1 MSTDQTITAGA
12 SKGKGRVQKRG
23 QAVAERASLRE
34 ALFMLLPFAGMLV
47 SGVEFAAVP
56 NVHPIGYLPHHW
68 IPTLCLCA
76 TVYLAFFLLACFVAP
91 VRKKAHH
98 FSPLIC
104 AFFLFFT
111 VQDLLTLKSGIL
123 EMPFIPSPDKIVRSL
138 CENWQMAL
146 ADTASS
152 LGTLMLGFALGVAFG
167 LFSGITAGCSKLFNY
182 WVNPLLKIV
191 GPVPAL
197 IWMPICFVV
206 FHSSRAAAITC
217 VVVAAWFP
225 LTLMLSSA
233 IANTPRELIEHAQT
247 LGASKL
253 YIVFH
258 VMLPNAIPALANAL
272 FMALSHSFGAMAA
285 TELCGV
291 NSGLMM
297 RISFVQAQAQF
308 GIVWGY
314 IGIMITVFS
323 VLTTLMFAFRNWL
336 LRWQKGYVRW

>member
-1 MSTDQTITAGA
+1 
-12 SKGKGRVQKRG
+12 
-23 QAVAERASLRE
+23 
-34 ALFMLLPFAGMLV
+34 MLLPFAGMLV
-47 SGVEFAAVP
+47 SAVEFTALP

-68 IPTLCLCA
+68 IPTLCMCA
-76 TVYLAFFLLACFVAP
+76 GVYLLFYLAACLLEP
-91 VRKKAHH
+91 VRRKMHR
-98 FSPLIC
+98 FSPLVC

-138 CENWQMAL
+138 CENWAMA
-146 ADTASS
+146 AGDAASS
-152 LGTLMLGFALGVAFG
+152 LSTLLLGFALGVALG
-167 LFSGITAGCSKLFNY
+167 LFSGITAGCSRLFNY

-233 IANTPRELIEHAQT
+233 IANTPRQLIEHAQT

-253 YIVFH
+253 HIVFH
-258 VMLPNAIPALANAL
+258 VMVPNAIPALANAL

-285 TELCGV
+285 TELCGAS
-291 NSGLMM
+291 SGLMM

-308 GIVWGY
+308 GVVWGY
-314 IGIMITVFS
+314 IGIMICIFS